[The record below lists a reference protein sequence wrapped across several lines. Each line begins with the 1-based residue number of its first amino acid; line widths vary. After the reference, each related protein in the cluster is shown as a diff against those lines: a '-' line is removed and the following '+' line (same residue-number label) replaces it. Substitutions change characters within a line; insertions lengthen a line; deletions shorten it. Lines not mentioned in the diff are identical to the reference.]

1 MSFELPQEPGAARR
15 AAIGRWIS
23 FAFILV
29 LIILLGY
36 LGYLGFTGSARLTD
50 AADASTDC
58 RTPAIANGW
67 TYEAINYDASTD
79 GALADNANPADCP
92 HQGDDAGGRLL
103 TTDRVGLAGWYIP
116 AANDIGPEGPT
127 VILAHAYEGNKS
139 TMLAHAA
146 LLHDEYNLV
155 LFDFR
160 NHGQSGGDE
169 TTQGALEEDDLRAV
183 VDWLEGHKGPQQIAL
198 LGVSMGGVA
207 ALAES
212 IADDRIAAVILDS
225 THATAAGAIQARLDV
240 DGYPLSLP
248 GSWSVLLG
256 SLIRTGQDI
265 SAVDP
270 VEAVAHYRDGRPLL
284 IIEGGQDDLI
294 GPTDADDLLVAAQD
308 AGADVQL
315 EICLPAGHGESLE
328 ACAGEYRDW
337 VLGFL
342 TRSLAP

>member
-1 MSFELPQEPGAARR
+1 MSFELPQEPRAARR

-23 FAFILV
+23 FALIVV

-36 LGYLGFTGSARLTD
+36 LGYVGFTGSARLTD
-50 AADASTDC
+50 GATASTDC
-58 RTPAIANGW
+58 RTPAIADGW

-79 GALADNANPADCP
+79 ATLADNPNPADCP
-92 HQGDDAGGRLL
+92 QQGEQAGSRLV
-103 TTDRVGLAGWYIP
+103 TPDGVQLAGWYIP
-116 AANDIGPEGPT
+116 AGNGMGPESPT
-127 VILAHAYEGNKS
+127 VILAHGYEANKS
-139 TMLAHAA
+139 TMLGHAA
-146 LLHDEYNLV
+146 LLHDDYNLV

-160 NHGQSGGDE
+160 NHGQSTGDE
-169 TTQGALEEDDLRAV
+169 TTQGALEQNDLRKV
-183 VDWLEGHKGPQQIAL
+183 VDWLDREKGPEEIAL
-198 LGVSMGGVA
+198 LGLSMGGVA

-225 THATAAGAIQARLDV
+225 THATAAGAIQARLDA

-248 GSWSVLLG
+248 ASWSVLLG
-256 SLIRTGQDI
+256 SLIRTGEDI

-270 VEAVAHYRDGRPLL
+270 VQRLAQYPADQPLL

-294 GPTDADDLLVAAQD
+294 GPTDADDLLAAAQD
-308 AGADVQL
+308 AGADAQL
-315 EICLPAGHGESLE
+315 KICLPAGHGESLE